1 MAQCQAIIG
10 IWKAHSMSPNNRVT
24 LAIGIPSFRRAD
36 GLKRCLQSVAKQI
49 TSIDDAQI
57 VVIVAE
63 NDLDRQEALALVAQ
77 MAPNYR
83 FALQGYLSDARGI
96 SPARNALL
104 HHGFVTHGAKA
115 LAMIDD
121 DQWVEP
127 DWIERMYQTM
137 QIQKA
142 DVVGC
147 KVLPDFMGVPKNW
160 IQEHGIFHRKTSPTG
175 RVRMIHATC
184 GVMLS
189 SHILNRMALPVFDD
203 AYSFTGGGDTE
214 FFLRLKDADGV
225 FAVCAEAVAHEC
237 YPPDRQTLAYV
248 HQRTER
254 LSMTN
259 MTNRLRR
266 KNNAAFALW
275 VFVVQVINMGLAAIA
290 FACTFYSRKLRQM
303 AVRRFLRARGKMRA
317 LLGASFEMYR

>member
-1 MAQCQAIIG
+1 MCQTIIG
-10 IWKAHSMSPNNRVT
+10 IWKAHNMSPNTNIT
-24 LAIGIPSFRRAD
+24 LAIGIPSFRRVD
-36 GLKRCLQSVAKQI
+36 GLELCLQSVAKQI
-49 TSIDDAQI
+49 TSINDMQI

-63 NDLDRQEALALVAQ
+63 NDLDRQGSLSLVAQ

-83 FALQGYLSDARGI
+83 FALHGYLSDARGI

-104 HHGFVTHGAKA
+104 HHGFATHGANA

-121 DQWVEP
+121 DQWIEP
-127 DWIERMYQTM
+127 DWVERMYHTLQA
-137 QIQKA
+137 QDA

-147 KVLPDFMGVPKNW
+147 KVLPDFMGVPQNW
-160 IQEHGIFHRKTSPTG
+160 VQEHGIFQRPTPHTG
-175 RVRMIHATC
+175 LVKMISATG

-189 SHILNRMALPVFDD
+189 SRIFNRMPRPVFDD
-203 AYSFTGGGDTE
+203 AYSFTGGGDSE
-214 FFLRLKDADGV
+214 FFFRLKDAGSV

-254 LSMTN
+254 LSMTA
-259 MTNRLRR
+259 MTTRLRR
-266 KNNAAFALW
+266 KNSNAFALR
-275 VFVVQVINMGLAAIA
+275 VFFVEVIDMALAAIA
-290 FACTFYSRKLRQM
+290 FPCTFYSGKLRQS

-317 LLGASFEMYR
+317 ILGASFEMYR

>member
-1 MAQCQAIIG
+1 MSQ
-10 IWKAHSMSPNNRVT
+10 HSRMT
-24 LAIGIPSFRRAD
+24 LAIGIPSFRRVD
-36 GLKRCLQSVAKQI
+36 GLALCLQSIEQQI
-49 TSIDDAQI
+49 TTLDDAQI

-63 NDLDRQEALALVAQ
+63 NDLDQQGALALVAQ

-83 FALQGYLSDARGI
+83 FALHGYLSDARGI

-121 DQWVEP
+121 DQWIAP
-127 DWIERMYQTM
+127 DWIDRMYHTLQA
-137 QIQKA
+137 QDA

-147 KVLPDFMGVPKNW
+147 KVLPDFMGVSQNW
-160 IQEHGIFHRKTSPTG
+160 VQDHGIFHRPTPPTG
-175 RVRMIHATC
+175 PVNMIHATC
-184 GVMLS
+184 GVMLAS
-189 SHILNRMALPVFDD
+189 RVMTKMARPVFDS

-214 FFLRLKDADGV
+214 FFLRLKDAGGV

-259 MTNRLRR
+259 MTTRLRR
-266 KNNAAFALW
+266 KNSPTFAMG
-275 VFVVQVINMGLAAIA
+275 VFLVEVINMAFAAIT
-290 FACTFYSRKLRQM
+290 FACTFYSLKLRQT

-317 LLGASFEMYR
+317 LVGASFEMYR

>member
-1 MAQCQAIIG
+1 
-10 IWKAHSMSPNNRVT
+10 MSTKSSIT
-24 LAIGIPSFRRAD
+24 LAIGIPSFRRVD
-36 GLKRCLQSVAKQI
+36 GLELCLQSIAKQI
-49 TSIDDAQI
+49 TTLDDAQI
-57 VVIVAE
+57 IVIVAE
-63 NDLDRQEALALVAQ
+63 NDLDRQGALALVAQ

-83 FALQGYLSDARGI
+83 FVLQCYLSDARGI
-96 SPARNALL
+96 SPARNALM
-104 HHGFVTHGAKA
+104 HHGFAIHGAKA

-121 DQWVEP
+121 DQWVAP
-127 DWIERMYQTM
+127 DWIERMYRTLQA
-137 QIQKA
+137 QDA

-147 KVLPDFMGVPKNW
+147 AVLPDFMGVPQNW
-160 IQEHGIFHRKTSPTG
+160 VQKHGIFHRPTPPTG
-175 RVRMIHATC
+175 PVKMISATC

-189 SHILNRMALPVFDD
+189 SRVITKMARPVFDS

-214 FFLRLKDADGV
+214 FFFRLKDAGGV

-259 MTNRLRR
+259 MTTRLQR
-266 KNNAAFALW
+266 KNSTAFAVS
-275 VFVVQVINMGLAAIA
+275 VFLVEILNLAFAAIT
-290 FACTFYSRKLRQM
+290 FAGTFYSLKLRQT